1 MRTIAVVALLLAPV
15 LGQGAESAQEPK
27 AQLSAD
33 QAVEQPV
40 AGEFPVVIFP
50 ETTTRVRLSSSDL
63 NRISCQAE
71 IRDLLTSTEKGVTIK
86 ITGKDAFVKF
96 KVAKKGDKLSY
107 ATVPTELYV
116 VCGDEMFSMI
126 AFPQRVPSQTIRLS
140 SGKSSKIRSNR
151 SLYAGLPLEKKVLKL
166 LKELYT
172 ENIPDS
178 YSVSHQEQSY
188 ASFREI
194 LLTLK
199 RTIDIEGEGLRIK
212 EYQASLRGGTP
223 FRMNEKMFLRPEV
236 AENPVAIALERHL
249 LQQGESSRLFVVE
262 QRPDKQGSIRM
273 RGELPMLSGAPQ
285 SPAKRQPVPSPEPQ
299 PMTGQ
304 EPTIDPAGTKTQEG
318 DDEN

>member
-15 LGQGAESAQEPK
+15 LAQGAESAQLQPP
-27 AQLSAD
+27 AD
-33 QAVEQPV
+33 QALEQPV
-40 AGEFPVVIFP
+40 AGEFPVVILP

-71 IRDLLTSTEKGVTIK
+71 IRDLLTSSEKGVTIK

-116 VCGDEMFSMI
+116 VCGDEMYSMI

-140 SGKSSKIRSNR
+140 SGKSSKIRANR

-166 LKELYT
+166 LKEVYT
-172 ENIPDS
+172 ENLPDS
-178 YSVSHQEQSY
+178 YSVGHQEQSLT
-188 ASFREI
+188 SFREI
-194 LLTLK
+194 LLILT

-212 EYQASLRGGTP
+212 EYQTSLRGETP

-262 QRPDKQGSIRM
+262 QRQEKQESIRM
-273 RGELPMLSGAPQ
+273 RGELPMLSGVPQ
-285 SPAKRQPVPSPEPQ
+285 SRATQQPAPHLTPQ
-299 PMTGQ
+299 PITGQ
-304 EPTIDPAGTKTQEG
+304 EPTADPAGTQTQEG